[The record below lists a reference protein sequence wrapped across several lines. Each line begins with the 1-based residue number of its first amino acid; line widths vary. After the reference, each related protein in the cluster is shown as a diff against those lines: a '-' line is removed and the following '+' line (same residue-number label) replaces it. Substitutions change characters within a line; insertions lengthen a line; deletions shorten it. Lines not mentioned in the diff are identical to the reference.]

1 MSNQPNSAVCNESA
15 PVGAGVVGVARRRIQ
30 WRAWWLAIHL
40 WLGLS
45 VGAVLAVAGVT
56 GSVLVFW
63 LELDEWLNPALV
75 TVDVPSG
82 EAAYR
87 PIGELVAAAERAA
100 RPGSHVTYLFG
111 APHAR
116 AVAMIYFEAPSKD
129 WQQVYVD
136 PYRAQVTG
144 VRNHPADEWVPS
156 TLIEAIFRLH
166 FALFLGDRGL
176 ILVAIAALLLLLSI
190 LSGLVLWWPLT
201 KQWRSA
207 FAIRRPT
214 NPVRL
219 TFDLHKTLSLYS
231 VVVVITML
239 LSGIFMNWTA
249 PFVWVTNLFSPQT
262 RGPNDVPTSVSMQGV
277 EPIGVE
283 RAVAIAT
290 AAYPGGR
297 LNTVVVP
304 ENPTGAY
311 QIGRHDVPGVSA
323 FWSERLVYVDQF
335 SGTILDVRDP
345 TRRRTAGET
354 FLAWQWPLHSG
365 QAFGMPGRLVVFA
378 TGLLCPAIY
387 VTGLLMW
394 WRKRR
399 PSPSRAVGVQVR
411 KTLRRSAEN
420 LNR

>member
-1 MSNQPNSAVCNESA
+1 MAHI
-15 PVGAGVVGVARRRIQ
+15 VGASATSHSVPGSADPGVRPPGRGRR

-45 VGAVLAVAGVT
+45 VGAVLAIAGVT

-63 LELDEWLNPALV
+63 LELDEWLNPALL

-87 PIGELVAAAERAA
+87 PVGELLAAAERAA
-100 RPGSHVTYLFG
+100 RPGSRVTYFVG
-111 APHAR
+111 APHSR
-116 AVAMIYFEAPSKD
+116 AVTIVNLEAPSKD

-156 TLIEAIFRLH
+156 ALIQTIFQLH
-166 FALFLGDRGL
+166 FALFLGDRGML
-176 ILVAIAALLLLLSI
+176 VVAIAALLLLVSI

-201 KQWRSA
+201 RQWRSA

-231 VVVVITML
+231 AVVMIAVL

-249 PFVWVTNLFSPQT
+249 PFVWVTSLFSPQT
-262 RGPNDVPTSVSMQGV
+262 RGPDDVPTSVSAPGAA
-277 EPIGVE
+277 PIGLS
-283 RAVAIAT
+283 RAVALAA

-297 LNTVVVP
+297 LNTVALP

-311 QIGRHDVPGVSA
+311 QIGWHDVPGVSA
-323 FWSERLVYVDQF
+323 FWSERIVYVDQF
-335 SGTILDVRDP
+335 SGAILDVRDP

-365 QAFGMPGRLVVFA
+365 QAFGMPGRLLVFA
-378 TGLLCPAIY
+378 AGLLCPAIY

-399 PSPSRAVGVQVR
+399 ASPAGLRGPSSVPRLARPPLVSQ
-411 KTLRRSAEN
+411 
-420 LNR
+420 